1 MKKFIKFIIRT
12 IIFLSVL
19 MLSLFVV
26 YLCQTFFTS
35 PLPQTI
41 NQTNERI
48 NKSDFEKLGF
58 ESDSFNY
65 LFDYDVEYKKTMYLN
80 GKYLGF
86 QAKINNIEV
95 TNEQIKSHGNDVIEK
110 YDGSL
115 YSYTGS
121 SVKMSIYGKDERCI
135 YYLDSKC
142 EEKVL
147 YIFLKIKDF

>member
-1 MKKFIKFIIRT
+1 MKKFIIRT
-12 IIFLSVL
+12 ILFLSVL
-19 MLSLFVV
+19 ILSLFVV
-26 YLCQTFFTS
+26 YQCQTFITS

-48 NKSDFEKLGF
+48 NESDFVKLGF
-58 ESDSFNY
+58 ESNSFNY

-95 TNEQIKSHGNDVIEK
+95 TNEQIKSHGNYMIDK
-110 YDGSL
+110 YDGYL

-121 SVKMSIYGKDERCI
+121 SVKMSVYGKDERCI
-135 YYLDSKC
+135 FYLDSRC
-142 EEKVL
+142 EEKIL